1 MNDICMCE
9 TIARCHEGE
18 TEEQASFFLELF
30 LITITQSAKL
40 HAACQSCSESL
51 TKRYREVSSLLP
63 NGPYHLVINS
73 CNDRRHTADGRYHGS
88 CLSTLNSGANAAQ
101 CQGSVQSGFSLPC
114 RHWFELD
121 HMQSDLSRVVCIP
134 QLSRS
139 CQLLVQ
145 PMPA

>member
-1 MNDICMCE
+1 MDDFRMCK
-9 TIARCHEGE
+9 TIARCREGE

-30 LITITQSAKL
+30 LITLTQSAKL
-40 HAACQSCSESL
+40 PAACQNGSESL

-73 CNDRRHTADGRYHGS
+73 CNEPRHTADGRYHGS
-88 CLSTLNSGANAAQ
+88 CLSTLNGGANAAQ
-101 CQGSVQSGFSLPC
+101 CQRSIQNGFSLPR
-114 RHWFELD
+114 RHWSELD
-121 HMQSDLSRVVCIP
+121 HMQSDLSHVVCIP

-139 CQLLVQ
+139 CRLLVQ